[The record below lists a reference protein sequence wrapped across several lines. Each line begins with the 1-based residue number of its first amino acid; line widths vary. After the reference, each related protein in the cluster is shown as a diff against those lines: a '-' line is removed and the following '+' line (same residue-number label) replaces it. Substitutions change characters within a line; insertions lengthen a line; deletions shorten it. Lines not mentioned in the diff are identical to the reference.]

1 MKLYVVCPVC
11 GTKLGKAEEIK
22 AMYLQCFKCRELL
35 IVNVGD
41 NSVSIQK
48 AKERESIAKQ

>member
-22 AMYLQCFKCRELL
+22 AMDLQCFKCRELL

-41 NSVSIQK
+41 DSVSIQK
-48 AKERESIAKQ
+48 NQERERIAKQ

>member
-22 AMYLQCFKCRELL
+22 AMDLQCFKCRELL

-48 AKERESIAKQ
+48 AKEREFIAKQ